1 MVSPIRL
8 MIADD
13 EEIAR
18 KALRLLL
25 QKEMPEIELL
35 PDASNGIE
43 FAAMAQELKP
53 DIAIVDVNMPGMTG
67 IEAVEFLLARN
78 CKTRFIIHTA
88 YDEFDYVQKALSLKV
103 DGYLLKPAK
112 RGTTVETIRKVCR
125 QIRAAK
131 ADRIS
136 QSKVDDLFTRI
147 VPIME
152 REILYSLFIGEPAQS
167 TFESYCEV
175 YGIRFHAGVVVSLLP
190 RKNGVLLRNAAQ
202 QDIRNKLDEALR
214 GSCNF
219 LAAVTES
226 NICLLI
232 LIPPSIDGEQIRA
245 WLTDVLRVMT
255 DRLEKLCHMAMRVGV
270 GGIYGDF
277 GKMDQSY
284 LESHMALLDTSGE
297 EICFSASK
305 LKPDSTRL
313 DEKQLLSMVLQGNLQ
328 QLESLLCEAYCGAEE
343 ALRVWDS
350 VCTQTAKR
358 NDLSGQIRDLNVR
371 LGKEIASGDENAAAN
386 LKKGL
391 YQLVYLLSEN
401 AESGETGKNYVRQA
415 LEFIQTHYRE
425 DVSLEDAAEVCGVS
439 SYYLSRQFRVELGQT
454 FVECLTQIRINAAM
468 ELAAQTRLSVRE
480 IAERTG
486 YNNPTYF
493 CRVFK
498 KYTGKTIS
506 EYRENQKL
514 Q

>member
-43 FAAMAQELKP
+43 FVAMAQELKP
-53 DIAIVDVNMPGMTG
+53 DIAIVDVNMPGMSG
-67 IEAVEFLLARN
+67 IEAVDFLLARN

-103 DGYLLKPAK
+103 DAYLLKPTK
-112 RGTTVETIRKVCR
+112 RGTTVETISKVCQ
-125 QIRAAK
+125 QIRTAK
-131 ADRIS
+131 ADRLS

-152 REILYSLFIGEPAQS
+152 REIMYSLFIGEPAQS
-167 TFESYCEV
+167 TFETYCEV
-175 YGIRFHAGVVVSLLP
+175 YGMRFRAGVVVSLLP
-190 RKNGVLLRNAAQ
+190 RQNGVLLRSTGQ
-202 QDIRNKLDEALR
+202 QDIHGKLDEALR
-214 GSCNF
+214 GSCNY

-232 LIPPSIDGEQIRA
+232 LIPPSIDADRINA
-245 WLTDVLRVMT
+245 WLADVLRVMAN
-255 DRLEKLCHMAMRVGV
+255 RLEKLCHTPMRVGV
-270 GGIYGDF
+270 GGICEDF

-284 LESHMALLDTSGE
+284 LESHMALLDTDGSD
-297 EICFSASK
+297 ISFSKAK
-305 LKPDSTRL
+305 QKPQPQQL

-328 QLESLLCEAYCGAEE
+328 QLGSLLSEACCGAEE
-343 ALRVWDS
+343 ALRVWNS
-350 VCTQTAKR
+350 ICAQTAKR
-358 NDLSGQIRDLNVR
+358 NDLSAQIRDLNVQ
-371 LGKEIASGDENAAAN
+371 LGKEIASSDENAAAH

-391 YQLVYLLSEN
+391 CQLVYLLSEN
-401 AESGETGKNYVRQA
+401 GENGKNYVRQA

-439 SYYLSRQFRVELGQT
+439 SYYLSRQFRMEYGQT
-454 FVECLTQIRINAAM
+454 FVECLTQVRMNAAM
-468 ELAAQTRLSVRE
+468 ELAAKTRLSVRE

-486 YNNPTYF
+486 YNNSTYF

-514 Q
+514 